1 MKIKFVKGKRK
12 GETRE
17 VSPQMAE
24 FFCKIRQE
32 AIILKVSDPKI
43 QTKDQ
48 EYLPEIPKTRN
59 RKG

>member
-1 MKIKFVKGKRK
+1 MKIKFVKGKHK
-12 GETRE
+12 GEIRE

-32 AIILKVSDPKI
+32 AIILKVDDPKI
-43 QTKDQ
+43 QTQKQ
-48 EYLPEIPKTRN
+48 ERLPDIPKA